1 MDDSPAGYLIA
12 IFVLLLLAAYF
23 AAAEIALASVN
34 QIRLTNR
41 AEDGDKRAKRV
52 LYILDHFDKALTTL
66 LIGTNVTHAGIATL
80 STVLTY
86 SFFDSIESMPDYA
99 VTVSTVISTV
109 VVFLLGEMIPKAIGK
124 ACNEKFALGIAGSL
138 CFLMKILTPLS
149 IFFSTISKWVSRPF
163 KKKAEETPTVTEDE
177 LYDII
182 ETFVEE
188 NDIDE
193 ETEELVQNAIEFSE
207 RTAKAVMTPWEQ
219 VTHVHENDSNEKILE
234 LIRGTTYSRL
244 PVVNDEGWVVGTM
257 SIRTFLKCHYKKE
270 DFNVRQIMTS
280 ATMINDSTPVDDLL
294 STLSA
299 NRTHVAY
306 VQANGKILGI
316 ITVEDILEELVGEI
330 YDEMEEEEEGGV
342 IDA

>member
-23 AAAEIALASVN
+23 AGAEIALASVN

-52 LYILDHFDKALTTL
+52 IYILDHFDKALTTL

-86 SFFDSIESMPDYA
+86 SLFDSIESMPDYA
-99 VTVSTVISTV
+99 VTLSTALSTI
-109 VVFLLGEMIPKAIGK
+109 VVFLLGEMIPKAFGK
-124 ACNEKFALGIAGSL
+124 ACNERFALAIASSL
-138 CFLMKILTPLS
+138 ILLMKLLTPIS
-149 IFFSTISKWVSRPF
+149 IFFSGISKWVSRPF

-207 RTAKAVMTPWEQ
+207 RTAKAVMTPWKN
-219 VTHVHENDSNEKILE
+219 VVHVHENDSNEQILE
-234 LIRGTTYSRL
+234 QIRSCTFSRL
-244 PVVNDEGWVVGTM
+244 PVVNNEGWVVGTM
-257 SIRTFLKCHYKKE
+257 SIRTFLKCYYKKE
-270 DFNVRQIMTS
+270 TFNVREIMTS

-294 STLSA
+294 STLST
-299 NRTHVAY
+299 NRTHIAY
-306 VQANGKILGI
+306 VQSAGKILGI

-330 YDEMEEEEEGGV
+330 YDETEEGGV
-342 IDA
+342 LDA

>member
-1 MDDSPAGYLIA
+1 M
-12 IFVLLLLAAYF
+12 
-23 AAAEIALASVN
+23 ASVN

-41 AEDGDKRAKRV
+41 AEDGDKQAKRV
-52 LYILDHFDKALTTL
+52 IYILNNFDKALTTL

-86 SFFDSIESMPDYA
+86 SLFDSIESMPDYA
-99 VTVSTVISTV
+99 VTLSTVISTV
-109 VVFLLGEMIPKAIGK
+109 VVFLLGEMIPKAFAK
-124 ACNEKFALGIAGSL
+124 ACNEKFALAISGSL
-138 CFLMKILTPLS
+138 ILLMKILTPIS
-149 IFFSTISKWVSRPF
+149 IFFSTISKWASRPF

-207 RTAKAVMTPWEQ
+207 RTAKAVMTPWEK
-219 VTHVHENDSNEKILE
+219 VVHIHENDSHDKILE
-234 LIRGTTYSRL
+234 LIRNTKFSRL
-244 PVVNDEGWVVGTM
+244 PVINDEGWVIGTM
-257 SIRTFLKCHYKKE
+257 SIRTFLKCHYKNE
-270 DFNVRQIMTS
+270 NVHVRQIMTS

-299 NRTHVAY
+299 NRTHIAY
-306 VQANGKILGI
+306 VQSAGKILGI

-330 YDEMEEEEEGGV
+330 YDETEEGGAL
-342 IDA
+342 DA